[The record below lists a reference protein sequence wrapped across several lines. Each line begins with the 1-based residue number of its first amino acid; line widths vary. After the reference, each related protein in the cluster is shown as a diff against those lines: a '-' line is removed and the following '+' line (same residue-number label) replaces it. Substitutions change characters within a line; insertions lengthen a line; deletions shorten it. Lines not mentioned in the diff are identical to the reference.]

1 MAMKTKFYIVYLLL
15 LASLYGYSQQLKFI
29 NYTTDQ
35 GLSNNSVL
43 DILNDDDGGL
53 WMATW
58 DGLNYFD
65 GYTFTTFKHDINN
78 PKSLPSNYLTSIEKD
93 KDGFIWT
100 FSNEGLISKY
110 VGNNEFHHYK
120 FNQRPRAM
128 YASTSGVINVLVGE
142 KIYKYSN
149 GNFVEGADGTSKNN
163 QKKEFKKILL
173 AKYPHLVINDVLK
186 DKQGNLWF
194 ATFKNGIYI
203 IPNHIN
209 NLTTSLIHNYT
220 YDAYTPYTFYS
231 NEVTSLNQDVYG
243 NIWLGQKDGGLA
255 MAYSGS
261 QEISSVMPHPNRFPH
276 LPVETTRAIT
286 KDVAGNIWI
295 GYYNSGLYHYSEKT
309 KCYVKFPVKESKQN
323 EEWERVRSLYTAKD
337 GSIWVGT
344 YAGILRIKNNSYTTF
359 EAANI
364 PELPNNRNYSFYE
377 DDNHTIWIACWGGL
391 AKYNLKTQRFTKFKG
406 QDKFK
411 NYNIRNIKKDKNNL
425 IIATEQD
432 GVFILDLTTGNY
444 KQLTKKNG
452 ILGNSVYSLFIDHDT
467 NNYWIA
473 SLGGVTVY
481 NTKKG
486 VIKNITDA
494 NGLPS
499 HMVYGVL
506 DNQNQMWVST
516 TKGIAVIDKN
526 TYQVTPFNPKEGWQ
540 APEFSEGAYYKDN
553 KGLLFFGG
561 VIGLNYFNPN
571 ALTITPNTAKL
582 KVQVNSIPIT
592 TNKAIS
598 KKHSNNTINVTVT
611 PIVFP
616 VKKTSSYYYKLR
628 GKNTDWI
635 LAKGKQNIVYQNLS
649 SGDYTFLLKNNLNDT
664 PKEVFSLKIE
674 KAFYETISFFML
686 LLLLIV
692 GIGLLFIYLKNK
704 STKAKHKKLEEQ
716 IVARTKLIEKQKQ
729 DLLKINTE
737 LDDKNQEI
745 IQQKEK
751 LLSLHNNLK
760 NQDFEVDK
768 FKTFVL
774 SQFQQP
780 LSIILKMA
788 HEIKNNQE
796 PKTEILQQSGK
807 IIDLISEWNY
817 LDHIKELGEVR
828 LTSVKLLPILKEIAN
843 SVKEK
848 LKQNSANFNAQ
859 IDKSINWV
867 EVDLLRLKLLLKYIF
882 NDIVKYSE
890 ASSLLDVAI
899 VLQENT
905 LQFTVTSNSTVLQGN
920 VKNILNY
927 SPYYKAFLV
936 LIKDLNGTCNL
947 NNADY
952 FSFNFS
958 LPVIVMQNNT
968 KAVETIS
975 WKHLDIKEKLPVN
988 KNKILVFT
996 AASNFNI
1003 SNQLLQNTDN
1013 YLLFEDVVTNL
1024 SSALKQLQIDVLVF
1038 YQIGFT
1044 KEIAYFLQKY
1054 KEIPKKDR
1062 VPLVYISEEI
1072 NYALQETSLEFGID
1086 VVIQLP
1092 ASKTFISNKIT
1103 SLINRSTGRGQNKFQ
1118 QEIFKILT
1126 EENDLQSS
1134 NEKLLKRSLEII
1146 KEELSNPSFNVEKL
1160 ISILEISRI
1169 KCYRLFKEQLGQ
1181 SPSDVITSLRLQKAE
1196 YLLKNKKFNIS
1207 EIGFECGYSDSKY
1220 FGRTFKK
1227 HFGVSPKTYKEQKI

>member
-1 MAMKTKFYIVYLLL
+1 MKTKFYIVYLLL

-100 FSNEGLISKY
+100 YSNEGLISKY

-128 YASTSGVINVLVGE
+128 YASTSGVINVLVGK

-149 GNFVEGADGTSKNN
+149 GNFVEGADGISKNN
-163 QKKEFKKILL
+163 QKKELKKILL

-186 DKQGNLWF
+186 DKEGNLWF
-194 ATFKNGIYI
+194 ATFKNGLYI
-203 IPNHIN
+203 IPNHTS
-209 NLTTSLIHNYT
+209 NLNTNVIHHYT
-220 YDAYTPYTFYS
+220 YDSYTPYTLYS
-231 NEVTSLNQDVYG
+231 NEINTLNQDIYG

-255 MAYSGS
+255 MAYNGS
-261 QEISSVMPHPNRFPH
+261 EQISSVIPHPNKFPH

-286 KDVAGNIWI
+286 KDENGNIWI
-295 GYYNSGLYHYSEKT
+295 GYYNGGLYHYSEVT
-309 KCYVKFPVKESKQN
+309 KCYVKFEIKESKN
-323 EEWERVRSLYTAKD
+323 NYEWERIRSIYTAND
-337 GSIWVGT
+337 GSIWAGT
-344 YAGILRIKNNSYTTF
+344 YAGLLRIKNNKYTKF
-359 EAANI
+359 EASKI
-364 PELPNNRNYSFYE
+364 PELPNNRSYSFFE
-377 DDNHTIWIACWGGL
+377 DTNNQLWIGCWGGV
-391 AKYNLKTQRFTKFKG
+391 AMYNLKTNNFKGFKG
-406 QDKFK
+406 Q
-411 NYNIRNIKKDKNNL
+411 NLLEPYHIRNIKKYKNEL
-425 IIATEQD
+425 VVATEEN
-432 GVFILDLTTGNY
+432 GVFFLDLITGELSTLN
-444 KQLTKKNG
+444 KKEG
-452 ILGNSVYSLFIDHDT
+452 LLGNSIYSLYIDAAT

-473 SLGGVTVY
+473 SLGGISIY
-481 NTKKG
+481 NKEKG
-486 VIKNITDA
+486 IIKNITDVD
-494 NGLPS
+494 GLPS
-499 HMVYGVL
+499 HMVYGLL
-506 DNQNQMWVST
+506 DNEDKVWVST
-516 TKGIAVIDKN
+516 TKGVAAINKQSYAV
-526 TYQVTPFNPKEGWQ
+526 TAFSPKEGWQ

-561 VIGLNYFNPN
+561 VNGLNYFNPN
-571 ALTITPNTAKL
+571 AMSFAQNKPKLKVEFNQQKITEKKLTKAHSNNDISVTITP
-582 KVQVNSIPIT
+582 V
-592 TNKAIS
+592 
-598 KKHSNNTINVTVT
+598 
-611 PIVFP
+611 VFP
-616 VKKTSSYYYKLR
+616 VDKNISYYYKLQ
-628 GKNTDWI
+628 GQNEDWV
-635 LAKGKQNIVYQNLS
+635 LAKGKQRLQFKSLA
-649 SGDYTFLLKNNLNDT
+649 SGTYSFLVKNDENEAG
-664 PKEVFSLKIE
+664 KEVFSLHIE
-674 KAFYETISFFML
+674 KAFYQTITFFILVL
-686 LLLLIV
+686 LV
-692 GIGLLFIYLKNK
+692 FIGVAVTFFYLRNK
-704 STKAKHKKLEEQ
+704 ATKVQRKKLEEQ
-716 IVARTKLIEKQKQ
+716 IVNRTKLIEKQKE

-745 IQQKEK
+745 LLQKEK
-751 LLSLHNNLK
+751 LLDLHNNLK

-780 LSIILKMA
+780 LSIILKA
-788 HEIKNNQE
+788 SHDVKNNDSIKKE
-796 PKTEILQQSGK
+796 LVEQSGK

-817 LDHIKELGEVR
+817 LDHIKELGEVQ

-843 SVKEK
+843 NVKEK
-848 LKQNSANFNAQ
+848 LKQNSANFNAK

-882 NDIVKYSE
+882 NDIIKYSE
-890 ASSLLDVAI
+890 ANSSLDVAI

-905 LQFTVTSNSTVLQGN
+905 LQFAVTSNSTVLQSN

-936 LIKDLNGTCNL
+936 LIKDVNGTCNIENTQL
-947 NNADY
+947 
-952 FSFNFS
+952 FNFKFS
-958 LPVIVMQNNT
+958 LPVAVMQQNV

-975 WKHLDIKEKLPVN
+975 WKHLDLKEKLSPN
-988 KNKILVFT
+988 KNNILVFT
-996 AASNFNI
+996 DASNFEVA
-1003 SNQLLQNTDN
+1003 NQLLKNNDN

-1024 SSALKQLQIDVLVF
+1024 SSALKQLQIDVFAF